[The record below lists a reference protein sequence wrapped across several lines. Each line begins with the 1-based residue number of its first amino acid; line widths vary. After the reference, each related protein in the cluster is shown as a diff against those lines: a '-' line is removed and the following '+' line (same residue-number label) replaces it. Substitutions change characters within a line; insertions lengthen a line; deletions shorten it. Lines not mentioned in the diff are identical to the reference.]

1 MDEVVSTPEGVDV
14 RQNPTRRA
22 ALLDAAI
29 EVLAREG
36 SRGLT
41 FRAVDAEAR
50 VPAGTASNYFTG
62 RDDLINQVGGR
73 VYERLRPSA
82 AQLADAKTGPADR
95 AKLTALMQELVGRL
109 SAFPSGYLALVELR
123 LEAIRRPPLREVL
136 TGMIRADLDDNV
148 AFHRAAGHPGD
159 ATTVRLLYLA
169 LNWLLLDRLT
179 LPGVFSAEE
188 AEALVA
194 AAVERLAASADQR

>member
-1 MDEVVSTPEGVDV
+1 M
-14 RQNPTRRA
+14 RQNPERRA

-41 FRAVDAEAR
+41 FRAVDAEAG
-50 VPAGTASNYFTG
+50 VPNGTASNYFAS

-73 VYERLRPSA
+73 VYERLRPSDEQFA
-82 AQLADAKTGPADR
+82 EAQAGPADR
-95 AKLTALMQELVGRL
+95 AKLAALMRELVQRM

-123 LEAIRRPPLREVL
+123 LEAIRRPQLRSVL
-136 TGMIRADLDDNV
+136 TGMIRSDLDGNI

-169 LNWLLLDRLT
+169 LNWLILERLT
-179 LPGVFSAEE
+179 LPGVFSDKETE
-188 AEALVA
+188 TLIAEAVD
-194 AAVERLAASADQR
+194 RLAAAG